1 MQHTEDKNLEHL
13 TSNLEPAVS
22 PRTLNVEPGSV
33 EEEIDFLD
41 YLEIILRRKK
51 MIIMVTITAFV
62 LSIVL
67 ALVLP
72 KIYSATAR
80 ILPPQQDQGLMA
92 MMMSGAGGGGLASLA
107 GGILGTGTPADQYAS
122 ILQSERIKGVIID
135 RFKLM
140 EEYKADYRLDMY
152 AKMEKIVEISAGK
165 KDGIIT
171 ITVEDEEPKKAADIA
186 NAYIDEL
193 GKLVAQ
199 MSISAAGGNR
209 GFLEGR
215 LVRARV
221 DLARAED
228 AMKAFQS
235 KNKAISVPDQAKAS
249 IEGVA
254 LLKAQLAVQEAQ
266 LSALRSQFTDSTQE
280 VQTIRA
286 TVRNLNSQIAKLE
299 GTSDGGAIPSVGS
312 VPALVQEQVRLLREY
327 KTQEMIVEL
336 LTKQYELAKLTEAK
350 DINSIQVIQ
359 RAEVP
364 DKKIKPKR
372 RNLVLGIT
380 FVAFIFSV
388 VYVVVLSYIAMMP
401 SNERQR
407 WQRIWCMLIG
417 KKQSAVK

>member
-1 MQHTEDKNLEHL
+1 MQQPEDKNLESR
-13 TSNLEPAVS
+13 TSNLEPVS
-22 PRTLNVEPGSV
+22 ND
-33 EEEIDFLD
+33 EEIDFLE

-51 MIIMVTITAFV
+51 IILLVTISAFI

-72 KIYSATAR
+72 KIYSSTAR

-92 MMMSGAGGGGLASLA
+92 MMMSSAGGAGLASLA
-107 GGILGTGTPADQYAS
+107 GSMLGTGTPADQFAS
-122 ILQSERIKGVIID
+122 ILQSERIKGAIID

-140 EEYKADYRLDMY
+140 EEYKVDYRLDMY
-152 AKMEKIVEISAGK
+152 TKMEKIVEIKAGK

-171 ITVEDEEPKKAADIA
+171 ITVEDEDPKKAADIA

-193 GKLVAQ
+193 GKLVSQLGVSDAR
-199 MSISAAGGNR
+199 SNR

-221 DLARAED
+221 DLVRAEE

-235 KNKAISVPDQAKAS
+235 KNNAISVPDQAKAS

-280 VQTIRA
+280 VQNLKA
-286 TVRNLNSQIAKLE
+286 TVRNLKSQIARLE
-299 GTSDGGAIPSVGS
+299 GMGTGAIPSVGS
-312 VPALVQEQVRLLREY
+312 VPALAQNYVRLLREF
-327 KTQEMIVEL
+327 KTQEMLVEL

-350 DINSIQVIQ
+350 DISSIQVIQ

-388 VYVVVLSYIAMMP
+388 SFVVLLSYIAMMP
-401 SNERQR
+401 ANERQR
-407 WQRIWCMLIG
+407 WQRIWFMVSG
-417 KKQSAVK
+417 KKQNVVK